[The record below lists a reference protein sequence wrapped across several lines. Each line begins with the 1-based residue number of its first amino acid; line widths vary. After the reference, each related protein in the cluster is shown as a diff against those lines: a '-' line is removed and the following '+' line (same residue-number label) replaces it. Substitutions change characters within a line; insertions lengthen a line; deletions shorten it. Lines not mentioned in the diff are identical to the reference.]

1 MLLALKIEVGG
12 YLATRDGLP
21 RLVEALQRHGCG
33 ATFSLS
39 LGPDRSGRAW
49 LTRRD
54 GAGRF
59 GLHSFVSRGWG
70 NWLPAPEISARS
82 FETLRAAHEAG
93 FEMILQGWDRYRW
106 LRDIPKADQAR
117 VADEYDNGRRRF
129 AQLFGMAPAAHAA
142 PDCRAGRSL
151 FRLDQRYGLSYA
163 SHCRGRHPFWPVVD
177 GEPVRC
183 PQLPVTLP
191 NLLELLQSGASAEAA
206 ASRLI
211 DLCKEAAPPVNG
223 HVYQGDAAVDG
234 GAYLPH
240 FERMLGAWREHGY
253 RVVDLATLRR
263 ELNLAIL
270 PYHSI
275 DIRPDGPRR
284 PPQYW
289 QGEAFPA
296 L

>member
-1 MLLALKIEVGG
+1 MLLALKIDVGSC
-12 YLATRDGLP
+12 LATRDGLP
-21 RLVEALQRHGCG
+21 RLVEVLQRHGCG

-39 LGPDRSGRAW
+39 LGQDRSGRAW
-49 LTRRD
+49 LTGRD
-54 GAGRF
+54 PAGRF
-59 GLHSFVSRGWG
+59 GLQGFASRGWG
-70 NWLPAPEISARS
+70 NWLPAPEIGVRG
-82 FETLRAAHEAG
+82 FEVLRAAHNAG

-106 LRDIPKADQAR
+106 LRDIGQADQSRIAS
-117 VADEYDNGRRRF
+117 EYDTARRRF
-129 AQLFGMAPAAHAA
+129 AQLFGAAPAAHAA

-191 NLLELLQSGASAEAA
+191 SLLELLQSGAQPDAA
-206 ASRLI
+206 AERLI
-211 DLCKEAAPPVNG
+211 HLSASPEPHG
-223 HVYQGDAAVDG
+223 HVYNGDAAVDG
-234 GAYLPH
+234 GRYLAQ
-240 FERMLGAWREHGY
+240 FDRMLSGWRERGY
-253 RVVDLATLRR
+253 KLVDLATLRR
-263 ELNLAIL
+263 QLNLAVL

-275 DIRPDGPRR
+275 DVRPDGSRL

-289 QGEAFPA
+289 QGEAFPS